1 MRGLANNWPGFADTQ
16 MLIAASDVAATLK
29 RSTIH
34 KNIDAEWVDRIEEA
48 LPYLDLIVRNPTI
61 MIEDV
66 DEILPVEL
74 SRNIAEKTI
83 KHLAQHTNMIQAITE
98 KDEVIPLEVP
108 SVDCFFTR
116 DGKVFAILE
125 GTEYSTRL
133 RIKQV
138 LDMVDDSF
146 IKVNQG
152 CVINVRS
159 IQKFTVSIGGALKV
173 VLKNGFSDYV
183 ARREVKNIKRRFG
196 L

>member
-1 MRGLANNWPGFADTQ
+1 MKFYLIVDENQEPSVTVVCNRVTTTVREIERLCMDFDEGRGLVYGY
-16 MLIAASDVAATLK
+16 S
-29 RSTIH
+29 
-34 KNIDAEWVDRIEEA
+34 E
-48 LPYLDLIVRNPTI
+48 
-61 MIEDV
+61 
-66 DEILPVEL
+66 
-74 SRNIAEKTI
+74 
-83 KHLAQHTNMIQAITE
+83 
-98 KDEVIPLEVP
+98 DEVIPLEVP